1 MRRSHTLVAVFA
13 LVLAGCSK
21 DRPSDVAN
29 QPGDSYC
36 ELSDAQFTVRNGE
49 LKLKVKYTF
58 PDGPPKHD
66 AWFACVFDIVG
77 SSTSTVTVRKQGKEL
92 YEKGEFDATTNIAF
106 LRSLHAKVTI
116 TVRQAASKNGPY
128 HDVSAR
134 QMSQF

>member
-1 MRRSHTLVAVFA
+1 MKRVSSLVAV
-13 LVLAGCSK
+13 LILSVAGCSK

-29 QPGDSYC
+29 QPGDCYC
-36 ELSDAQFTVRNGE
+36 ELSDPQFTVRNGE

-66 AWFACVFDIVG
+66 AWFACVFDIDG

-92 YEKGEFDATTNIAF
+92 YEKGDFDAKTNIAF

-128 HDVSAR
+128 HDVSAK